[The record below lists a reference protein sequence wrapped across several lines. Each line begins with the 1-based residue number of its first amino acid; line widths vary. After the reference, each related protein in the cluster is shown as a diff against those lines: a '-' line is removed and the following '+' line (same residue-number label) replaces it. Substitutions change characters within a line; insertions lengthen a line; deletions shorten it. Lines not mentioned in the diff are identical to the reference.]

1 MSAPRIGVSI
11 VTMGD
16 RPQAVEALLASV
28 AMQDVRPTR
37 LVIIGNGTA
46 LPDYSSTPGLE
57 DLDGGVTTIE
67 LPENLGCPGGRNEGL
82 RRLAE
87 IGDVDVVI
95 ELDDDGLLV
104 DKDVFRRVRDRF
116 AAEDRLG
123 IIGFRIADET
133 GETQRRHVP
142 RLRAGDPMR
151 GGPVTAFLGG
161 GHAFSMKMLAE
172 TGLWPAEF
180 FFTHEET
187 DLAWRALD
195 AGWKVEYDPE
205 LLLQHPKT
213 SPARHAVYYR
223 MTARNRVWLARRN
236 LPLPLVPAY
245 LGTWTLLTLARTRDP
260 KGLRAWAGGFAEGV
274 RTPVRGAAPDALVHG
289 VADDAAGPPA
299 GHLSHRRGVQRYST
313 SGSFSSFAAP
323 VVERDRAEPVPLV
336 EGTGGGV
343 ALEHVQMDRP
353 VHGPAHL
360 GQQPAPDAPP
370 QRVGPQIEM
379 IELVTPGES
388 GEAEQRPALPGLSA
402 LPRRFGHPHRGA
414 GGQHDMGD
422 PGEGVRVAV
431 DPGQPGHGGGAG
443 VQEDPHDGLRVP
455 GRRRAQPYPL
465 VLGRHP
471 CHSLTPVT
479 PSPLRSITADQNTAR
494 ASAQVEYPRGGPP

>member
-104 DKDVFRRVRDRF
+104 DKDVFRRVRDHF
-116 AAEDRLG
+116 AADDRLG
-123 IIGFRIADET
+123 IVGFRIADET

-260 KGLRAWAGGFAEGV
+260 KGLRAWAGGFVEGV
-274 RTPVRGAAPDALVHG
+274 RTPCGE
-289 VADDAAGPPA
+289 
-299 GHLSHRRGVQRYST
+299 RRPMRWST
-313 SGSFSSFAAP
+313 
-323 VVERDRAEPVPLV
+323 VW
-336 EGTGGGV
+336 
-343 ALEHVQMDRP
+343 QMTR
-353 VHGPAHL
+353 
-360 GQQPAPDAPP
+360 
-370 QRVGPQIEM
+370 
-379 IELVTPGES
+379 
-388 GEAEQRPALPGLSA
+388 
-402 LPRRFGHPHRGA
+402 
-414 GGQHDMGD
+414 
-422 PGEGVRVAV
+422 
-431 DPGQPGHGGGAG
+431 
-443 VQEDPHDGLRVP
+443 
-455 GRRRAQPYPL
+455 
-465 VLGRHP
+465 LGRP
-471 CHSLTPVT
+471 PV
-479 PSPLRSITADQNTAR
+479 I
-494 ASAQVEYPRGGPP
+494 

>member
-46 LPDYSSTPGLE
+46 LPDFTSFPGLE

-87 IGDVDVVI
+87 IGDVDVVV

-104 DKDVFRRVRDRF
+104 DKDVFRRVRDHF
-116 AAEDRLG
+116 AADDRLG
-123 IIGFRIADET
+123 IVGFRIADEL

-195 AGWKVEYDPE
+195 AGWRVEYDPE
-205 LLLQHPKT
+205 LLLQHPRT

-236 LPLPLVPAY
+236 LPLPWSRRTSPPGPCSPWPA
-245 LGTWTLLTLARTRDP
+245 
-260 KGLRAWAGGFAEGV
+260 
-274 RTPVRGAAPDALVHG
+274 
-289 VADDAAGPPA
+289 PA
-299 GHLSHRRGVQRYST
+299 TRRGC
-313 SGSFSSFAAP
+313 A
-323 VVERDRAEPVPLV
+323 
-336 EGTGGGV
+336 
-343 ALEHVQMDRP
+343 
-353 VHGPAHL
+353 
-360 GQQPAPDAPP
+360 
-370 QRVGPQIEM
+370 
-379 IELVTPGES
+379 
-388 GEAEQRPALPGLSA
+388 
-402 LPRRFGHPHRGA
+402 
-414 GGQHDMGD
+414 
-422 PGEGVRVAV
+422 
-431 DPGQPGHGGGAG
+431 
-443 VQEDPHDGLRVP
+443 P
-455 GRRRAQPYPL
+455 GRAASR
-465 VLGRHP
+465 
-471 CHSLTPVT
+471 
-479 PSPLRSITADQNTAR
+479 R
-494 ASAQVEYPRGGPP
+494 ASARRAASGARCAGPRCGG

>member
-1 MSAPRIGVSI
+1 
-11 VTMGD
+11 MGD

-104 DKDVFRRVRDRF
+104 DKDVFRRVRDHF
-116 AAEDRLG
+116 AADDRLG
-123 IIGFRIADET
+123 IVGFRIADET

-260 KGLRAWAGGFAEGV
+260 KGLRAWAGGFVEGV
-274 RTPVRGAAPDALVHG
+274 RTPCGE
-289 VADDAAGPPA
+289 
-299 GHLSHRRGVQRYST
+299 RRPMRWST
-313 SGSFSSFAAP
+313 
-323 VVERDRAEPVPLV
+323 VWRMTR
-336 EGTGGGV
+336 
-343 ALEHVQMDRP
+343 
-353 VHGPAHL
+353 
-360 GQQPAPDAPP
+360 
-370 QRVGPQIEM
+370 
-379 IELVTPGES
+379 
-388 GEAEQRPALPGLSA
+388 
-402 LPRRFGHPHRGA
+402 
-414 GGQHDMGD
+414 
-422 PGEGVRVAV
+422 
-431 DPGQPGHGGGAG
+431 
-443 VQEDPHDGLRVP
+443 
-455 GRRRAQPYPL
+455 
-465 VLGRHP
+465 LGRP
-471 CHSLTPVT
+471 PV
-479 PSPLRSITADQNTAR
+479 I
-494 ASAQVEYPRGGPP
+494 

>member
-116 AAEDRLG
+116 AADDRLG
-123 IIGFRIADET
+123 IVGFRIADET

-161 GHAFSMKMLAE
+161 GHAFSMRMLAE

-195 AGWKVEYDPE
+195 AGWTVEYDPE

-260 KGLRAWAGGFAEGV
+260 KGLRAWAGGFVEGV
-274 RTPVRGAAPDALVHG
+274 RTPCGE
-289 VADDAAGPPA
+289 
-299 GHLSHRRGVQRYST
+299 RRPMRWST
-313 SGSFSSFAAP
+313 
-323 VVERDRAEPVPLV
+323 VW
-336 EGTGGGV
+336 
-343 ALEHVQMDRP
+343 QMTR
-353 VHGPAHL
+353 
-360 GQQPAPDAPP
+360 
-370 QRVGPQIEM
+370 
-379 IELVTPGES
+379 
-388 GEAEQRPALPGLSA
+388 
-402 LPRRFGHPHRGA
+402 
-414 GGQHDMGD
+414 
-422 PGEGVRVAV
+422 
-431 DPGQPGHGGGAG
+431 
-443 VQEDPHDGLRVP
+443 
-455 GRRRAQPYPL
+455 
-465 VLGRHP
+465 LGRP
-471 CHSLTPVT
+471 PV
-479 PSPLRSITADQNTAR
+479 I
-494 ASAQVEYPRGGPP
+494 

>member
-46 LPDYSSTPGLE
+46 LPDYSATPGLE

-82 RRLAE
+82 RKLAE

-104 DKDVFRRVRDRF
+104 DKDVFRRVRDHF
-116 AAEDRLG
+116 AGDDRLG
-123 IIGFRIADET
+123 IVGFRIADET

-161 GHAFSMKMLAE
+161 GHAFSMKMLAK

-260 KGLRAWAGGFAEGV
+260 KGLRAWAGGFVEGV
-274 RTPVRGAAPDALVHG
+274 RTPCGE
-289 VADDAAGPPA
+289 
-299 GHLSHRRGVQRYST
+299 RRPMRWST
-313 SGSFSSFAAP
+313 
-323 VVERDRAEPVPLV
+323 VW
-336 EGTGGGV
+336 
-343 ALEHVQMDRP
+343 QMTR
-353 VHGPAHL
+353 
-360 GQQPAPDAPP
+360 
-370 QRVGPQIEM
+370 
-379 IELVTPGES
+379 
-388 GEAEQRPALPGLSA
+388 
-402 LPRRFGHPHRGA
+402 
-414 GGQHDMGD
+414 
-422 PGEGVRVAV
+422 
-431 DPGQPGHGGGAG
+431 
-443 VQEDPHDGLRVP
+443 
-455 GRRRAQPYPL
+455 
-465 VLGRHP
+465 LGRP
-471 CHSLTPVT
+471 PV
-479 PSPLRSITADQNTAR
+479 I
-494 ASAQVEYPRGGPP
+494 

>member
-16 RPQAVEALLASV
+16 RPQAVDALLASV

-46 LPDYSSTPGLE
+46 LPDYSTTPGLT

-104 DKDVFRRVRDRF
+104 DKDVIRRVRDRF

-123 IIGFRIADET
+123 IVGFRIADEH

-161 GHAFSMKMLAE
+161 GHAFSMRMLAE

-195 AGWKVEYDPE
+195 AGWKVEYAPE

-223 MTARNRVWLARRN
+223 MTARNRVWLARRH

-245 LGTWTLLTLARTRDP
+245 LGTWTLLTLARTHDP

-274 RTPVRGAAPDALVHG
+274 RTPC
-289 VADDAAGPPA
+289 
-299 GHLSHRRGVQRYST
+299 
-313 SGSFSSFAAP
+313 
-323 VVERDRAEPVPLV
+323 
-336 EGTGGGV
+336 
-343 ALEHVQMDRP
+343 
-353 VHGPAHL
+353 
-360 GQQPAPDAPP
+360 
-370 QRVGPQIEM
+370 
-379 IELVTPGES
+379 
-388 GEAEQRPALPGLSA
+388 
-402 LPRRFGHPHRGA
+402 
-414 GGQHDMGD
+414 
-422 PGEGVRVAV
+422 
-431 DPGQPGHGGGAG
+431 
-443 VQEDPHDGLRVP
+443 
-455 GRRRAQPYPL
+455 GRRRPIRWST
-465 VLGRHP
+465 VWRMTRLGRP
-471 CHSLTPVT
+471 PV
-479 PSPLRSITADQNTAR
+479 I
-494 ASAQVEYPRGGPP
+494 

>member
-37 LVIIGNGTA
+37 LVVIGNGTA
-46 LPDYSSTPGLE
+46 LPDYSATPGLE

-104 DKDVFRRVRDRF
+104 DKDVFRRVRDHF
-116 AAEDRLG
+116 AADDRLG
-123 IIGFRIADET
+123 IVGFRIADET

-260 KGLRAWAGGFAEGV
+260 KGLRAWAGGFVEGV
-274 RTPVRGAAPDALVHG
+274 RTPCGD
-289 VADDAAGPPA
+289 
-299 GHLSHRRGVQRYST
+299 RRPMRWST
-313 SGSFSSFAAP
+313 
-323 VVERDRAEPVPLV
+323 VWRMTR
-336 EGTGGGV
+336 
-343 ALEHVQMDRP
+343 
-353 VHGPAHL
+353 
-360 GQQPAPDAPP
+360 
-370 QRVGPQIEM
+370 
-379 IELVTPGES
+379 
-388 GEAEQRPALPGLSA
+388 
-402 LPRRFGHPHRGA
+402 
-414 GGQHDMGD
+414 
-422 PGEGVRVAV
+422 
-431 DPGQPGHGGGAG
+431 
-443 VQEDPHDGLRVP
+443 
-455 GRRRAQPYPL
+455 
-465 VLGRHP
+465 LGRP
-471 CHSLTPVT
+471 PV
-479 PSPLRSITADQNTAR
+479 I
-494 ASAQVEYPRGGPP
+494 

>member
-28 AMQDVRPTR
+28 AMQDARPTR

-46 LPDYSSTPGLE
+46 LPDYASTPGLE
-57 DLDGGVTTIE
+57 DLEGGVTTIE

-104 DKDVFRRVRDRF
+104 EKDVFRRVQDHF
-116 AAEDRLG
+116 AADDRLG
-123 IIGFRIADET
+123 IVGFRIADEH

-195 AGWKVEYDPE
+195 AGWKVLYEPE

-260 KGLRAWAGGFAEGV
+260 KGLRAWAGGFTEGV
-274 RTPVRGAAPDALVHG
+274 RTPCGD
-289 VADDAAGPPA
+289 
-299 GHLSHRRGVQRYST
+299 RRPMRWST
-313 SGSFSSFAAP
+313 
-323 VVERDRAEPVPLV
+323 VWRMTR
-336 EGTGGGV
+336 
-343 ALEHVQMDRP
+343 
-353 VHGPAHL
+353 
-360 GQQPAPDAPP
+360 
-370 QRVGPQIEM
+370 
-379 IELVTPGES
+379 
-388 GEAEQRPALPGLSA
+388 
-402 LPRRFGHPHRGA
+402 
-414 GGQHDMGD
+414 
-422 PGEGVRVAV
+422 
-431 DPGQPGHGGGAG
+431 
-443 VQEDPHDGLRVP
+443 
-455 GRRRAQPYPL
+455 
-465 VLGRHP
+465 LGRP
-471 CHSLTPVT
+471 PV
-479 PSPLRSITADQNTAR
+479 I
-494 ASAQVEYPRGGPP
+494 